1 MNKLQL
7 QNFASNLIGKN
18 IDIYIKDLFIP
29 EYQGNFKPLQN
40 DIEIELNTIYGIS
53 IDGYI
58 EFEFK
63 TGKKIDNI
71 LKTFVTQYIN
81 KFEVKQWIWSDVE
94 NKMLRPNKKDVIK
107 KLKNSNRVAKYFFYT
122 TIYGIGYFCYFMN
135 DKTQKETNLLLK
147 NYLDSLK
154 ISFKNEFSEAGWVYR
169 FVINK
174 DVKIHNNLLNNFN
187 I

>member
-1 MNKLQL
+1 MNKIQL
-7 QNFASNLIGKN
+7 QNFANSLDGEN
-18 IDIYIKDLFIP
+18 IKFH
-29 EYQGNFKPLQN
+29 LQTTGGEWYEQKYTN
-40 DIEIELNTIYGIS
+40 VFDNIELNTSYGVCVDGS
-53 IDGYI
+53 TIDFI
-58 EFEFK
+58 FK
-63 TGKKIDNI
+63 VGKKYDNI

-81 KFEVKQWIWSDVE
+81 KYKVKNTYILVDGKVT
-94 NKMLRPNKKDVIK
+94 NPKKIDVIN

-122 TIYGIGYFCYFMN
+122 TLYGIGYFCYFMN
-135 DKTQKETNLLLK
+135 DKTQKETNFLLK